1 MVRCRK
7 KSGTGHLILGSAPVK
22 STAPMH
28 RRLTREEIA
37 RRLADIP
44 PVEDLL
50 TADDLEKQRVAA
62 CAPDLTPAAVLL
74 LVVNHPGEP
83 TVVFTQRTAHLADH
97 AGQISFPGGRVEA
110 GDEGPAQT
118 ALREAREEVGIDP
131 SVIEILGELP
141 DYHTSTGY
149 RVRPVVGWAEQP
161 LAYEPDPY
169 EVADVFEVP
178 LGFLLETANHRY
190 ETAFYKGRLRHYWAM
205 PWQGRFIWGATAG
218 MLVTFQRIVGR

>member
-1 MVRCRK
+1 M
-7 KSGTGHLILGSAPVK
+7 
-22 STAPMH
+22 TAPTE
-28 RRLTREEIA
+28 RPLTRDELI
-37 RRLADIP
+37 RRLADMP
-44 PVEDLL
+44 PLEELL

-62 CAPDLTPAAVLL
+62 SAGSLTPAAVLL
-74 LVVNHPGEP
+74 LVVNHPEP

-97 AGQISFPGGRVEA
+97 AGQISFPGGRAEA
-110 GDEGPAQT
+110 GDEGPAGT

-131 SVIEILGELP
+131 AGVEILGELP

-149 RVRPVVGWAEQP
+149 RVRPVVGWAEP
-161 LAYEPDPY
+161 PVSWSPDPY

-178 LGFLLETANHRY
+178 LAFLLESANHRY

-218 MLVTFQRIVGR
+218 MLVTFQRIVRR